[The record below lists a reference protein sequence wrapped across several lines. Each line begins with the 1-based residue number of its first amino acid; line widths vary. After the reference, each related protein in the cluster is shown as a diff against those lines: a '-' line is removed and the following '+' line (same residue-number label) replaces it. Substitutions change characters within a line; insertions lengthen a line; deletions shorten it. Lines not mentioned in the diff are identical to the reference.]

1 MSKKSHFRES
11 FKKQHGK
18 LAQLLLKC
26 ASQHLS
32 HIHWSVSRQLSW
44 KKFLLLT
51 FQFLGLLVIILAA
64 DDKCPVLNRDN
75 STKPSQMQ
83 LSQKKT
89 TFSEVFATF
98 LKCRLNF
105 QHFEKKKKTL
115 TLIDFVFLKLRTSK
129 TCVDKCL
136 KSSIS
141 VDHSTSNM
149 VNVPKHCRNLH
160 QSTFIWF
167 IDQCQGNW
175 AGKSLSYWQP
185 KSWDRLLTHW
195 LPITGILFLI
205 ETI

>member
-1 MSKKSHFRES
+1 MSKKSRLRRPS
-11 FKKQHGK
+11 DKQDGK
-18 LAQLLLKC
+18 CAHALLKS
-26 ASQHLS
+26 AVQHR
-32 HIHWSVSRQLSW
+32 HYIDWSVSRQLSS
-44 KKFLLLT
+44 KKSVLLT
-51 FQFLGLLVIILAA
+51 FQFLGLLVNTFAA
-64 DDKCPVLNRDN
+64 DDKCLVLNTDN
-75 STKPSQMQ
+75 SKKAIQMQ
-83 LSQKKT
+83 LSQKQKN
-89 TFSEVFATF
+89 FSNDFATF

-149 VNVPKHCRNLH
+149 VNVPKHCQNLH

-175 AGKSLSYWQP
+175 VGKSLYYWQP